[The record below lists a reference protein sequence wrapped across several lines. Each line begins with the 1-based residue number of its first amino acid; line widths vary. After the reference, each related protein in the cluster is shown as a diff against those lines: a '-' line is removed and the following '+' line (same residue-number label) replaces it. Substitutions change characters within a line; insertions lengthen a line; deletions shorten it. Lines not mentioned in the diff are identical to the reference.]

1 MQYPEV
7 ERKTRQPNA
16 KEYKPERW
24 IDPETGKIKS
34 VSAYKFPT
42 FNAGPRICLG
52 MNLALMEIKIV
63 AASLLSKFHLELVP
77 DQDVTY
83 DFSLTLLVKGAL
95 FANIIPVALAV

>member
-77 DQDVTY
+77 DQDIKY
-83 DFSLTLLVKGAL
+83 DFSLTLPIKGRL
-95 FANIIPVALAV
+95 LAILTPAAAAM